1 MMKNNEKQKAEIMG
15 INRHRMG
22 TDGKGIST
30 LITFYGCPLNC
41 KYCLNPQCKIESTP
55 CAYIEPN
62 DLVNLLMVDDIYFKS
77 TGGGIVFGGG
87 EPLLNAEYIKEVCD
101 LVPLQWKIRIETSL
115 NVKWDKIE
123 LLLPYID
130 QWIIDI
136 KDSNTEIYK
145 NYTGADNL
153 KVYDNVLRLSH
164 KTGKEKLLIRI
175 PKIPNYNTEKNIQES
190 VKLYSNLGNI
200 DIFNYKI
207 LNRNY

>member
-1 MMKNNEKQKAEIMG
+1 MMKNNEKQKTEIMG

-41 KYCLNPQCKIESTP
+41 KYCLNPQCKSESTP
-55 CAYIEPN
+55 CTYIEPN

-136 KDSNTEIYK
+136 KDINTEIYK
-145 NYTGADNL
+145 NYTGVDNL

>member
-41 KYCLNPQCKIESTP
+41 KYCLNPQCKSESTP
-55 CAYIEPN
+55 CTYIEPN

-115 NVKWDKIE
+115 NIKWDKIE

-145 NYTGADNL
+145 NYTGVDNL

-164 KTGKEKLLIRI
+164 KTDKEKLLIRI

>member
-1 MMKNNEKQKAEIMG
+1 MKNNEKQKAEIMG

-41 KYCLNPQCKIESTP
+41 KYCLNPQCKSESTP
-55 CAYIEPN
+55 CTYIEPN

-87 EPLLNAEYIKEVCD
+87 EPLLNAEYIEEVCD

-145 NYTGADNL
+145 NYTGVENL

>member
-41 KYCLNPQCKIESTP
+41 KYCLNPQCKSESTP
-55 CAYIEPN
+55 CTYIEPN

-101 LVPLQWKIRIETSL
+101 LVPLQWKKRIETSL

-136 KDSNTEIYK
+136 KDSNNEIYK
-145 NYTGADNL
+145 NYTGVDNL
-153 KVYDNVLRLSH
+153 KVYDNVIRLSH
-164 KTGKEKLLIRI
+164 KTGIEKLLIRI

-200 DIFNYKI
+200 DVFEFRI

>member
-1 MMKNNEKQKAEIMG
+1 MG

-41 KYCLNPQCKIESTP
+41 KYCLNPQCKSESTP
-55 CAYIEPN
+55 CTYIEPN

-136 KDSNTEIYK
+136 KDINTEIYK
-145 NYTGADNL
+145 NYTGVDNL

-164 KTGKEKLLIRI
+164 KTGKENLLIRI

>member
-1 MMKNNEKQKAEIMG
+1 MMINNEKKKAEIMG

-41 KYCLNPQCKIESTP
+41 KYCLNPQCKSESTP
-55 CAYIEPN
+55 CTYIEPN

-136 KDSNTEIYK
+136 KDINTEIYK
-145 NYTGADNL
+145 NYTGVDNL

-164 KTGKEKLLIRI
+164 KTGKENLLIRI

>member
-41 KYCLNPQCKIESTP
+41 KYCLNPQCKSKNIP
-55 CAYIEPN
+55 CTYIEPK
-62 DLVNLLMVDDIYFKS
+62 DLVNLLMVDDIYFQS

-87 EPLLNAEYIKEVCD
+87 EPLLNAEYIKEACD
-101 LVPLQWKIRIETSL
+101 LVPTKWKIRIETSL

-136 KDSNTEIYK
+136 KDSNNEIYK
-145 NYTGADNL
+145 NYTGVDNL

-175 PKIPNYNTEKNIQES
+175 PKIPNYNTEKDIQES

-200 DIFNYKI
+200 DVFNYKI

>member
-22 TDGKGIST
+22 TDRKGIST

-41 KYCLNPQCKIESTP
+41 KYCLNPQCKSESTP

-123 LLLPYID
+123 LLLSYID

>member
-1 MMKNNEKQKAEIMG
+1 MTKNNEKQKAEIMG

-41 KYCLNPQCKIESTP
+41 KYCLNPQCKSESTP
-55 CAYIEPN
+55 CTYIEPN

-145 NYTGADNL
+145 NYTGVDNL

-175 PKIPNYNTEKNIQES
+175 PKIPNYNTEKDIQES
-190 VKLYSNLGNI
+190 VNLYSNLGNI

>member
-41 KYCLNPQCKIESTP
+41 KYCLNPQCKSESTP
-55 CAYIEPN
+55 CTYIEPN

-145 NYTGADNL
+145 NYTGVDNL

-164 KTGKEKLLIRI
+164 KPGKEKLLIRI
-175 PKIPNYNTEKNIQES
+175 PKIPNYNTEKDIQES

-200 DIFNYKI
+200 DVFNYKI

>member
-41 KYCLNPQCKIESTP
+41 KYCLNPQCKSESTP
-55 CAYIEPN
+55 CTYIEPN

-145 NYTGADNL
+145 NYTGVDNL

-175 PKIPNYNTEKNIQES
+175 PKISNYNTEKNIQES
-190 VKLYSNLGNI
+190 VNLYSNLGNI
-200 DIFNYKI
+200 DVFKYRI

>member
-1 MMKNNEKQKAEIMG
+1 MKNNEKQKAEIMG

-22 TDGKGIST
+22 TDVKGIST

-41 KYCLNPQCKIESTP
+41 KYCLNPQCKSESTP
-55 CAYIEPN
+55 CTYIEPN

-101 LVPLQWKIRIETSL
+101 LVPLQWKMRIETSL

-145 NYTGADNL
+145 NYTSVDNL
-153 KVYDNVLRLSH
+153 KVYDNVIRLSH

>member
-1 MMKNNEKQKAEIMG
+1 MKNNEKQKAEIMG

-41 KYCLNPQCKIESTP
+41 KYCLNPQCKSESTP
-55 CAYIEPN
+55 CTYIEPN

-136 KDSNTEIYK
+136 KDSNNEIYK
-145 NYTGADNL
+145 NYTGVDNL

>member
-1 MMKNNEKQKAEIMG
+1 MMKNNEKQNAEIMG

-41 KYCLNPQCKIESTP
+41 KYCLNPQCKSESTP
-55 CAYIEPN
+55 CTYIEPN

-101 LVPLQWKIRIETSL
+101 LVPTKWKIRIETSL

-175 PKIPNYNTEKNIQES
+175 PKIPNYNTEKDIQES
-190 VKLYSNLGNI
+190 VNLYSNLGNI

>member
-30 LITFYGCPLNC
+30 LITFHGCPLNC
-41 KYCLNPQCKIESTP
+41 KYCLNPQCKKGSTP
-55 CAYIEPN
+55 CTYIEPN

-136 KDSNTEIYK
+136 KDSNTKIYK
-145 NYTGADNL
+145 NYTGVDNL
-153 KVYDNVLRLSH
+153 KVYDNVIRLSH

-175 PKIPNYNTEKNIQES
+175 PKIPNYNTEKDIQES
-190 VKLYSNLGNI
+190 VNLYSNLGNI
-200 DIFNYKI
+200 DVFKYRI

>member
-41 KYCLNPQCKIESTP
+41 KYCLNPQCKSESTP
-55 CAYIEPN
+55 CTYIEPN

-101 LVPLQWKIRIETSL
+101 LVPLQWKMRIETSL

-145 NYTGADNL
+145 NYTSVDNL
-153 KVYDNVLRLSH
+153 KVYDNVIRLSH

>member
-145 NYTGADNL
+145 NYTGVDNL

-200 DIFNYKI
+200 DVFNYKI

>member
-1 MMKNNEKQKAEIMG
+1 MMKNNEKQKTEIMG

-41 KYCLNPQCKIESTP
+41 KYCLNPQCKSESTP
-55 CAYIEPN
+55 CTYIEPN

-190 VKLYSNLGNI
+190 VNLYSNLGNI

>member
-41 KYCLNPQCKIESTP
+41 KYCLNPQCKSESTP
-55 CAYIEPN
+55 CNYIEPN

-145 NYTGADNL
+145 NYTGVDNL

-175 PKIPNYNTEKNIQES
+175 PKISNYNTEKDIQES
-190 VKLYSNLGNI
+190 VNLYSNLGNI
-200 DIFNYKI
+200 DVFKYRI

>member
-22 TDGKGIST
+22 TDRKGIST

-41 KYCLNPQCKIESTP
+41 KYCLNPQCKSESTP
-55 CAYIEPN
+55 CTYIEPN

>member
-1 MMKNNEKQKAEIMG
+1 MKNNEKQKAEIMG

-41 KYCLNPQCKIESTP
+41 KYCLNPQCKSESTP
-55 CAYIEPN
+55 CTYIEPN

-130 QWIIDI
+130 QWIIAI

-145 NYTGADNL
+145 NYTGVDNL

-175 PKIPNYNTEKNIQES
+175 PKISNYNTEKNIQES
-190 VKLYSNLGNI
+190 VNLYSNLGNI
-200 DIFNYKI
+200 DVFKYRI

>member
-1 MMKNNEKQKAEIMG
+1 MMKNNEKQNAEIMG

-41 KYCLNPQCKIESTP
+41 KYCLNPQCKSESTP
-55 CAYIEPN
+55 CTYIEPN

-101 LVPLQWKIRIETSL
+101 LVPTKWKIRIETSL

-123 LLLPYID
+123 LLLPHID

>member
-1 MMKNNEKQKAEIMG
+1 
-15 INRHRMG
+15 MG

-41 KYCLNPQCKIESTP
+41 KYCLNPQCKSESTP
-55 CAYIEPN
+55 CTYIEPN

>member
-1 MMKNNEKQKAEIMG
+1 MG

-41 KYCLNPQCKIESTP
+41 KYCLNPQCKSESTP
-55 CAYIEPN
+55 CTYIEPN

-164 KTGKEKLLIRI
+164 KTDKEKLLIRI

-200 DIFNYKI
+200 DMFNYKI

>member
-41 KYCLNPQCKIESTP
+41 KYCLNPQCKSESTP
-55 CAYIEPN
+55 CTYIEPN

-190 VKLYSNLGNI
+190 EKLYSNLGNI

>member
-41 KYCLNPQCKIESTP
+41 KYCLNPQCKSESTP
-55 CAYIEPN
+55 CTYIEPN

-207 LNRNY
+207 LKRNY

>member
-41 KYCLNPQCKIESTP
+41 KYCLNPQCKSESTP

-145 NYTGADNL
+145 NYTGVDNL

-200 DIFNYKI
+200 DVFNYKI

>member
-41 KYCLNPQCKIESTP
+41 KYCLNPQCKSESTP
-55 CAYIEPN
+55 CTYIEPN

-164 KTGKEKLLIRI
+164 KIGKEKLLIRI

>member
-41 KYCLNPQCKIESTP
+41 KYCLNPQCKSESTP
-55 CAYIEPN
+55 CTYIEPN

-145 NYTGADNL
+145 NYTGVDNL

-190 VKLYSNLGNI
+190 VKLYYNLGNI

>member
-1 MMKNNEKQKAEIMG
+1 MKNNEKQKAEIMG

>member
-1 MMKNNEKQKAEIMG
+1 MKNNEKQKAEIMG

-41 KYCLNPQCKIESTP
+41 KYCLNPQCKKESTP
-55 CAYIEPN
+55 CTYIEPN
-62 DLVNLLMVDDIYFKS
+62 NLVNLLMVDDIYFKS

-145 NYTGADNL
+145 NYTGVENL
-153 KVYDNVLRLSH
+153 S
-164 KTGKEKLLIRI
+164 LIHI
-175 PKIPNYNTEKNIQES
+175 
-190 VKLYSNLGNI
+190 
-200 DIFNYKI
+200 
-207 LNRNY
+207 

>member
-1 MMKNNEKQKAEIMG
+1 MSIVKEYEEKFISAYCRLEYETWYQG
-15 INRHRMG
+15 Y
-22 TDGKGIST
+22 TDDVSKYLKGNSVYDA
-30 LITFYGCPLNC
+30 LDEF
-41 KYCLNPQCKIESTP
+41 IESNTK
-55 CAYIEPN
+55 
-62 DLVNLLMVDDIYFKS
+62 DIIKVS
-77 TGGGIVFGGG
+77 G

-136 KDSNTEIYK
+136 KDSNNEIYK
-145 NYTGADNL
+145 NYTGVDNL

-164 KTGKEKLLIRI
+164 KTGIEKLLIRI

-207 LNRNY
+207 INRNY